1 MTPRLTA
8 LHGELTQTRLKI
20 LETVQGGVTGLREEN
35 REVRCRQDRMISDLN
50 ETRGEL
56 RQLLELADTLRPLAE
71 LQAAAEQPGD
81 VTGPY
86 PPIEPAPGPTPATGP
101 TAPAAAQPPAS
112 PDTDS
117 QGGTMDD
124 NERQAQPEHRG
135 QGDVLKQRIVAAY
148 QGSAPTAPATPAVA
162 SPSGGGQE
170 EDPRVTHGVL
180 LLKAAEVASVDLVA
194 HRDTW
199 EWLTALAVDHD
210 HFRTPPSVEDVK
222 EGRVQTV
229 LSGRSIIGLLIKLW
243 DTRST
248 ATPLEAD
255 WALATTTYNRIAAD
269 LTTVNGEGQTLRIV
283 LDDGL
288 PTQTTTEPQHTGRRP
303 PVCMGRDG
311 GRPTVAQPEALTDR
325 GEGLRAF
332 KCGGEAPVV
341 RANGP
346 ALVTSLARGDKVS

>member
-1 MTPRLTA
+1 MKWKDAFDRAMEELKAIRALLAPVGRLDDPTVGLTA

-20 LETVQGGVTGLREEN
+20 LETIQGGITGLREEN
-35 REVRCRQDRMISDLN
+35 REVRRRQDRMISDLN

-71 LQAAAEQPGD
+71 LQKPTEDPGNI
-81 VTGPY
+81 TGPY
-86 PPIEPAPGPTPATGP
+86 PPTEPVPDPDPTTGP
-101 TAPAAAQPPAS
+101 TAPTATQPPAS
-112 PDTDS
+112 PDTES

-124 NERQAQPEHRG
+124 NERQEQSEPERRG
-135 QGDVLKQRIVAAY
+135 RDDVLKQRIEAAY
-148 QGSAPTAPATPAVA
+148 QGNSAPTAPPTAA

-180 LLKAAEVASVDLVA
+180 LLKAAGVASVDLVA

-229 LSGRSIIGLLIKLW
+229 LSGRSLIGLLIKLW

-288 PTQTTTEPQHTGRRP
+288 PHT
-303 PVCMGRDG
+303 DN
-311 GRPTVAQPEALTDR
+311 D
-325 GEGLRAF
+325 
-332 KCGGEAPVV
+332 
-341 RANGP
+341 
-346 ALVTSLARGDKVS
+346 

>member
-1 MTPRLTA
+1 MKWKDAVGSAMEELKAIRALLAPVGRLDDPTVGLTA

-20 LETVQGGVTGLREEN
+20 LETIQGGVTGLREEN
-35 REVRCRQDRMISDLN
+35 REVRRRQDRMISDLN

-56 RQLLELADTLRPLAE
+56 RQLLELADALRPLAE
-71 LQAAAEQPGD
+71 LQRPAEQPGD
-81 VTGPY
+81 VTGLY
-86 PPIEPAPGPTPATGP
+86 PHTEPVSDPDPATGP
-101 TAPAAAQPPAS
+101 AAPTAAQPPAS

-124 NERQAQPEHRG
+124 NERQAQPEPEHRG
-135 QGDVLKQRIVAAY
+135 QDDVLKQRIEAAY
-148 QGSAPTAPATPAVA
+148 RGNSTPTAPPAVA
-162 SPSGGGQE
+162 SPSSAGQE

-180 LLKAAEVASVDLVA
+180 LLKAAGVASVDLVA

-229 LSGRSIIGLLIKLW
+229 LSGRSLIGLLIKLW
-243 DTRST
+243 DTRHA

-269 LTTVNGEGQTLRIV
+269 LTGVDGEGQTIRIV

-288 PTQTTTEPQHTGRRP
+288 PHT
-303 PVCMGRDG
+303 DN
-311 GRPTVAQPEALTDR
+311 D
-325 GEGLRAF
+325 
-332 KCGGEAPVV
+332 
-341 RANGP
+341 
-346 ALVTSLARGDKVS
+346 

>member
-1 MTPRLTA
+1 MKWKDAFDRAMEELKAIRALLAPVGRLDDPTVGLTA
-8 LHGELTQTRLKI
+8 LHGELTQTRLKL
-20 LETVQGGVTGLREEN
+20 LETIQGGVTGLREEN
-35 REVRCRQDRMISDLN
+35 REVRRRQDRMISDLN

-56 RQLLELADTLRPLAE
+56 RQLLELADTLRPFAE
-71 LQAAAEQPGD
+71 LQKPAEEPRD
-81 VTGPY
+81 FTGPY
-86 PPIEPAPGPTPATGP
+86 PPTEPVPDPDPATGP
-101 TAPAAAQPPAS
+101 AAPTATQPPAS

-117 QGGTMDD
+117 QGGTMEYS
-124 NERQAQPEHRG
+124 ERQEQSEPEHRG
-135 QGDVLKQRIVAAY
+135 QDDVLKQRIEAAY
-148 QGSAPTAPATPAVA
+148 RGNSAPAAPAPPAAA

-180 LLKAAEVASVDLVA
+180 LLKAAGVASVDLVA

-229 LSGRSIIGLLIKLW
+229 LSGRSLIGLLIKLW

-255 WALATTTYNRIAAD
+255 WALATTTYNRIATD

-288 PTQTTTEPQHTGRRP
+288 PHT
-303 PVCMGRDG
+303 DN
-311 GRPTVAQPEALTDR
+311 D
-325 GEGLRAF
+325 
-332 KCGGEAPVV
+332 
-341 RANGP
+341 
-346 ALVTSLARGDKVS
+346 

>member
-1 MTPRLTA
+1 MKWKDAFDRAMEELKAIRALLAPVGRLDDPTVGLTA

-20 LETVQGGVTGLREEN
+20 LETIQGGITGLREEN
-35 REVRCRQDRMISDLN
+35 REVRRRQDRMISDLN

-81 VTGPY
+81 VTGLY
-86 PPIEPAPGPTPATGP
+86 PPTEPSPDPTPATGP
-101 TAPAAAQPPAS
+101 AAPTAAQPPAS

-124 NERQAQPEHRG
+124 NERQEQPERRG
-135 QGDVLKQRIVAAY
+135 QDDALKRKIEAAY
-148 QGSAPTAPATPAVA
+148 QGNSTPAAPAPPAAA
-162 SPSGGGQE
+162 SPSGGSQE

-180 LLKAAEVASVDLVA
+180 LLKAAGVASVDLVA

-229 LSGRSIIGLLIKLW
+229 LSGRSLIGLLIKLW

-288 PTQTTTEPQHTGRRP
+288 PHE
-303 PVCMGRDG
+303 
-311 GRPTVAQPEALTDR
+311 
-325 GEGLRAF
+325 
-332 KCGGEAPVV
+332 
-341 RANGP
+341 
-346 ALVTSLARGDKVS
+346 SGD